1 MESRGTVAD
10 ISGPLA
16 GLTASQMPPAITRSA
31 TIPTPRSKNIERC
44 FGAVGLVGFACA
56 ALPTSSE

>member
-1 MESRGTVAD
+1 MESRGVVAD

-16 GLTASQMPPAITRSA
+16 DLTASQVPAAITTSTA
-31 TIPTPRSKNIERC
+31 IPAPSSTNIKRC